1 MKLASSR
8 SKKSR
13 SERRPRITASMGS
26 MPRDNSEVVEKL
38 AESGDSVKND
48 SGVCDTNAE
57 LMSFKTT
64 SLTTLLLLLLS
75 SSLLILVVVTLKERV
90 LGWWQDGQALDEE
103 EEEDLTCLLF
113 RRLKNFIFN

>member
-13 SERRPRITASMGS
+13 SERRPRITVSMGS
-26 MPRDNSEVVEKL
+26 TPRDNSEVVEKL

-48 SGVCDTNAE
+48 SGVCDTNAK
-57 LMSFKTT
+57 LMS
-64 SLTTLLLLLLS
+64 LMLLS
-75 SSLLILVVVTLKERV
+75 SSSLFLLLLVLVAVTLKERV